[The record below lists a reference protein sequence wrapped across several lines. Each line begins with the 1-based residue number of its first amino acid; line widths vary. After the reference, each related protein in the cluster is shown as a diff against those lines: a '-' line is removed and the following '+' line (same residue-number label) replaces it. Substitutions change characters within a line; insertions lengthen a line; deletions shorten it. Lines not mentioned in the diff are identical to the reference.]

1 MIILEAADATRL
13 YWFPGILAILTA
25 AISGLVA
32 YQIAKRQHSGR
43 IETSAAA
50 DLWAE
55 SRSIREI
62 LKQQV
67 SELTKDLEQSHVERL
82 KFKTELEQLKLSL
95 VEAQGQNRQLA
106 AQLTQV
112 RGENEMLR
120 GANLALARR
129 VTELETKAAIP
140 TVLAPVTVVQRPQE
154 EQNEQQ

>member
-1 MIILEAADATRL
+1 M
-13 YWFPGILAILTA
+13 
-25 AISGLVA
+25 
-32 YQIAKRQHSGR
+32 
-43 IETSAAA
+43 
-50 DLWAE
+50 
-55 SRSIREI
+55 
-62 LKQQV
+62 KQQV

-129 VTELETKAAIP
+129 VTELETKASIP

>member
-1 MIILEAADATRL
+1 MILEAADATRL

-50 DLWAE
+50 DLWNE
-55 SRSIREI
+55 SRSIREV

-82 KFKTELEQLKLSL
+82 QFKTELEQLKLSL

-112 RGENEMLR
+112 REENEMLR

-154 EQNEQQ
+154 EEKNERQ